1 MFKHINQELKSSLD
15 QDNNLETNLNNTT
28 LSQGNVEM
36 TTDQDETMFLD
47 ETQQASSAHNIS
59 ANIT

>member
-1 MFKHINQELKSSLD
+1 MRSFCDQMFKHINQELKSSLD

-28 LSQGNVEM
+28 LSQGNVEL

-47 ETQQASSAHNIS
+47 ETQ
-59 ANIT
+59 